1 MFIVFELKLI
11 INQYVQHLLS
21 LHWQYLRLYMWRDES
36 NTATRY
42 KAFLLINNAPMLSF
56 TIKQSNK
63 SQKLHKAYFTKFDCV
78 VFVDLRIAKKEIVK
92 KR

>member
-1 MFIVFELKLI
+1 
-11 INQYVQHLLS
+11 
-21 LHWQYLRLYMWRDES
+21 MWRDES

-42 KAFLLINNAPMLSF
+42 KAFLLINNTPMLSF